1 MCEAIVQVVRSEDD
15 ADDEMLSVAVL
26 KGGSKVVVGTGNGTL
41 AIFSW
46 GHWEDCSDR
55 FPGAIWQPID
65 SEVRTTNVYC
75 RTIESRV
82 CHQAVSLV
90 QILPYLAVR

>member
-1 MCEAIVQVVRSEDD
+1 MSRAETLRAPSPIPYAGAQVVRSEED
-15 ADDEMLSVAVL
+15 ADDELLSVAVL

-55 FPGAIWQPID
+55 FPGA
-65 SEVRTTNVYC
+65 
-75 RTIESRV
+75 
-82 CHQAVSLV
+82 LV
-90 QILPYLAVR
+90 VPHPSITCYDAR